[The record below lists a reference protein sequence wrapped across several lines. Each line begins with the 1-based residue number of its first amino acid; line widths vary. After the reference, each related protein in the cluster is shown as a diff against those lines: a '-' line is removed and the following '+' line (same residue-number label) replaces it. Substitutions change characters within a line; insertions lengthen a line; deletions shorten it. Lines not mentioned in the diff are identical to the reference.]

1 MKISD
6 LEQILYNQSNST
18 NIPSLQRDTPRT
30 FDHPKLRNNASK
42 TIGNA
47 SKAIGYCIIKNSVV

>member
-18 NIPSLQRDTPRT
+18 NIPSLQRNTPRT

-42 TIGNA
+42 
-47 SKAIGYCIIKNSVV
+47 AIGYCIIKNSVV